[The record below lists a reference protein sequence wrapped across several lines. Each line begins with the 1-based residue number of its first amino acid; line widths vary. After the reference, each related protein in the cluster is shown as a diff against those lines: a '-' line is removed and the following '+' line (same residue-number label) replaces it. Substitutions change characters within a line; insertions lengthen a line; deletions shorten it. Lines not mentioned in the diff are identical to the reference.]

1 VPDRRKSE
9 LDVHSASITNFGGG
23 SRCSLPS
30 AHATSQPMF
39 DCNEL
44 SLQRRASRQ
53 RLQCIGS
60 LIVESERAVSS
71 MMYCRCQSAATLEAV
86 KAPDETDGMIIK
98 VLAHFEIRINEFLQ

>member
-1 VPDRRKSE
+1 
-9 LDVHSASITNFGGG
+9 
-23 SRCSLPS
+23 
-30 AHATSQPMF
+30 MF

-60 LIVESERAVSS
+60 FIVEIVNEPHPSPIDLDIVALDFGHKEREGGLFYDVLPLKLHGID
-71 MMYCRCQSAATLEAV
+71 QSATREAV
-86 KAPDETDGMIIK
+86 KAPDQTDGMVIQ